1 MPLRFRAWL
10 QASRLPSQAYLFL
23 PLLLGQL
30 LAWRVSGEWS
40 WLVFLLVQA
49 FGVFDQLFIVY
60 ANDVADEDTDRDNAT
75 ATRYSGGS
83 RVLVQGTLSSALL
96 WRAAG
101 IMALLAMLSVALVG
115 LLEGH
120 WLPLPLAILGLGL
133 LWAYSFPPLRL
144 SYRGGGELLQMLGLG
159 AVLPLLAFSAQAGDL
174 TGFPWLLLAVLLPLH
189 LATAVATALPDMPSD
204 ARAHKRTLVVLYGL
218 GPARRFILVLAAGA
232 LLLHL
237 SFVHEALGLAAVP
250 AGWVLTLPGLALLIA
265 TLLHA
270 RSEPGTRLLDLLLFL
285 LILVNVAYLAT
296 LASLLWLD
304 SASPR
309 E

>member
-1 MPLRFRAWL
+1 MRQLRWRAWL

-40 WLVFLLVQA
+40 WLVFVLVQA
-49 FGVFDQLFIVY
+49 FGVFDQLYIVY

-83 RVLVQGTLSSALL
+83 KVLVEGALSPALL
-96 WRAAG
+96 RRAAW
-101 IMALLAMLSVALVG
+101 IMAMLAILSAAFIG

-120 WLPLPLAILGLGL
+120 WLPLPLAILGIGM

-159 AVLPLLAFSAQAGDL
+159 VVLPLLAFSAQTGDL
-174 TGFPWLLLAVLLPLH
+174 AGFPWLLLAVLLPLN

-204 ARAHKRTLVVLYGL
+204 ARADKRTLVVVYGL
-218 GPARRFILVLAAGA
+218 GPARRFVLVLAAGA

-237 SFVHEALGLAAVP
+237 SFVHDALGLAAVP
-250 AGWVLTLPGLALLIA
+250 AWWVLALPGLALLIA
-265 TLLHA
+265 TLLHS
-270 RSEPGTRLLDLLLFL
+270 RSEPGTRRLSAFLFL
-285 LILVNVAYLAT
+285 LILGNVAYVAA
-296 LASLLWLD
+296 LASLLWF
-304 SASPR
+304 
-309 E
+309 